1 MSDSGPPQLAADVT
15 CPVILPDVVVEL
27 QRSVNELELAAKA
40 LSTKKGTTKE
50 ARNLAL
56 RLAEHAAELVAAV
69 VAACK
74 ERSGALHVL
83 AVSHLTVFN
92 KFISGSS
99 TAGQIQT
106 WSLGIAELG
115 AMLKIDKGVA
125 QLVLDPARCLELSNA
140 KPQID
145 LFVYPYRSK
154 LNPSTTKVVYDGF
167 KILLE
172 GMANMTDAQPWPWKA
187 IPQTILQFAKLVEVC
202 TGHADEDQ
210 TDDSSGYQRSLDI
223 PDKIHDLIR
232 EISRLIA
239 MLFNIRKQ
247 ESSAHQSELTSF
259 VEVFFADMQRIII
272 RLRVV
277 EKTHPG
283 KAFLLTDQINMIIQ
297 DESAKMQRA
306 RGNLQTRF
314 VAHTAYTVESIL
326 ECVIR
331 IQSTTDTT
339 LTVATETRTE
349 VQFVSH
355 VVQETAVGVDAIRTT
370 TDTTHAVVTEIRDK
384 VEMLSREKQL
394 TISNWAKLPA
404 RPTFFYGRDDS
415 VNIIVEL
422 ICTSTGARI
431 AIMGSGG
438 IGKTSL
444 SLIVIYDERVV
455 GVVGDSRYFV
465 SVEGASDVGAAA
477 QLLAGQLG
485 LPESSDPLSAAISY
499 LETIPRA
506 LLIVDNLE
514 TLLFTKNAA
523 AQKET
528 ERMLQRL
535 AGIPTLTLII
545 TSRGAVPPN
554 GIWWSYAP
562 SAGLEAI
569 SLAAARETFEEIA
582 GRPELASECNALDTL
597 LTNVDRMPLAVTLLA
612 QLGRLGDSPSEL
624 LQQWQKK
631 KTAFIRSGGDDR
643 ESSVD
648 ISIQISLDFLKGMQN
663 GTEGQQLLSIC
674 AHLPD
679 GLRPSVFDK
688 LDDHFD
694 DIRGARSL
702 LVKLALVSRSPENE
716 LKMLSP
722 VRHFVLKHHPMTM
735 NHAAA
740 LRKIYFDIAASGPRD
755 MDENFSRLAQNV
767 APEYGNLTSFLLHL
781 ISIEEPSQKLFDAIY
796 AVSEYAYWTVPS
808 TTLRE
813 AFRQRLDA
821 HPVWLAP
828 CLTDVARTQII
839 QDEYALAVVNLY
851 AARKLYATLGD
862 KFQEAICGWWLGKCL
877 RIQDSLEAAE
887 PMRDRLG
894 AAQCTQRLGAIQ
906 VVLGNIS
913 EAEAELQSALA
924 EFEALGELNGTAECA
939 VDLGDLRVRQ
949 NDYDSAEKHLATARE
964 LFTRIGDR
972 HGLALYHFHLG
983 KLRHAQGRLQDAT
996 ENFSIAEEIYTAIGN
1011 QSDATECREW
1021 IAELRRSNAE
1031 KRRMQPKIYRLRASY
1046 AERGGFQILEA
1057 RLRPPSWPVAA
1068 AARVVLAGPARDTR
1082 GSGDLD
1088 PDGPGGRCHAV
1099 CRQVLGRFTA
1109 GARLD
1114 AAEAELHAAL
1124 GELERL
1130 GEMLGTQRSLRRA
1143 GEIAGRRR
1151 RLLRKW
1157 VMGWVLQY
1165 LSELYGDQGKAT
1177 GSSQAVEWVS
1187 QQEAG
1192 GTEQMGSNQGRER
1205 GTGITDAVRQI
1216 EIHRRPFSR
1225 QVIPGWIPSPPTS
1238 THVAQ
1243 QDPYVSSI
1251 PSHAEEETSITD
1263 ERIER
1268 FNDETGPYL
1277 FTLASPHLTVGGLIY
1292 FSLTLTA
1299 APVNGLVLHNVVGTN
1314 MQSHRLKSPKDET
1327 VVKPPT
1333 HERMLFRLDGGTQ
1346 FRWPGDV
1353 YVGLRSG
1360 HRPMAI
1366 ISIENSRAYHLTS
1379 GKAYQS

>member
-1 MSDSGPPQLAADVT
+1 
-15 CPVILPDVVVEL
+15 
-27 QRSVNELELAAKA
+27 
-40 LSTKKGTTKE
+40 
-50 ARNLAL
+50 
-56 RLAEHAAELVAAV
+56 
-69 VAACK
+69 
-74 ERSGALHVL
+74 
-83 AVSHLTVFN
+83 
-92 KFISGSS
+92 
-99 TAGQIQT
+99 
-106 WSLGIAELG
+106 
-115 AMLKIDKGVA
+115 
-125 QLVLDPARCLELSNA
+125 
-140 KPQID
+140 
-145 LFVYPYRSK
+145 
-154 LNPSTTKVVYDGF
+154 
-167 KILLE
+167 
-172 GMANMTDAQPWPWKA
+172 MANMTDGAPWPWKA
-187 IPQTILQFAKLVEVC
+187 IPQTVLQFAKLVE
-202 TGHADEDQ
+202 
-210 TDDSSGYQRSLDI
+210 RSLDI

-232 EISRLIA
+232 EISQLIA
-239 MLFNIRKQ
+239 TLFNVHK
-247 ESSAHQSELTSF
+247 EEASPHQSELTSF
-259 VEVFFADMQRIII
+259 VERHATHHHPIARRREDASWQGFSTNRSNQHDYSGRIGEDAEI
-272 RLRVV
+272 
-277 EKTHPG
+277 
-283 KAFLLTDQINMIIQ
+283 
-297 DESAKMQRA
+297 

-314 VAHTAYTVESIL
+314 VAHTAYTVESIS
-326 ECVIR
+326 ECVTR
-331 IQSTTDTT
+331 IQSTVNTT
-339 LTVATETRTE
+339 RAE

-355 VVQETAVGVDAIRTT
+355 VVQETAVGVDTIRAT

-394 TISNWAKLPA
+394 IISNWAQLPA

-477 QLLAGQLG
+477 QLLAAQLG

-554 GIWWSYAP
+554 GIRWSYAP

-569 SLAAARETFEEIA
+569 SLPAARETFEEIA

-722 VRHFVLKHHPMTM
+722 VRHFVLKHHPMAM

-755 MDENFSRLAQNV
+755 MDENFSRLSQNV

-781 ISIEEPSQKLFDAIY
+781 ISIEELSQELFDAID

-813 AFRQRLDA
+813 AFCQRLDA

-828 CLTDVARTQII
+828 CLKDVARTQLR
-839 QDEYALAVVNLY
+839 QGESALASVNLN
-851 AARKLYATLGD
+851 AARKLYATLD
-862 KFQEAICGWWLGKCL
+862 NKFQEAVCGQLLGNCL
-877 RIQDSLEAAE
+877 RMQDSEAAE
-887 PMRDRLG
+887 RELLAAKDTFIEFGDEISAAECALDLGVIYEFRDDYAQAKVHFTSARDVFKRCGDRLG

-906 VVLGNIS
+906 IALGNFS
-913 EAEAELQSALA
+913 EADAELQSALA
-924 EFEALGELNGTAECA
+924 EFEALAVLNGMAQCA
-939 VDLGDLRVRQ
+939 VDLGNLRVRQ

-964 LFTRIGDR
+964 LFTQTGDR
-972 HGLALYHFHLG
+972 DGLAFYHWNLG

-996 ENFSIAEEIYTAIGN
+996 ENFSIAEEIFTAIGN
-1011 QSDATECREW
+1011 QSDATKCRDM
-1021 IAELRRSNAE
+1021 IAMLR
-1031 KRRMQPKIYRLRASY
+1031 
-1046 AERGGFQILEA
+1046 
-1057 RLRPPSWPVAA
+1057 
-1068 AARVVLAGPARDTR
+1068 D
-1082 GSGDLD
+1082 
-1088 PDGPGGRCHAV
+1088 
-1099 CRQVLGRFTA
+1099 
-1109 GARLD
+1109 
-1114 AAEAELHAAL
+1114 
-1124 GELERL
+1124 
-1130 GEMLGTQRSLRRA
+1130 
-1143 GEIAGRRR
+1143 
-1151 RLLRKW
+1151 
-1157 VMGWVLQY
+1157 
-1165 LSELYGDQGKAT
+1165 
-1177 GSSQAVEWVS
+1177 
-1187 QQEAG
+1187 
-1192 GTEQMGSNQGRER
+1192 
-1205 GTGITDAVRQI
+1205 
-1216 EIHRRPFSR
+1216 
-1225 QVIPGWIPSPPTS
+1225 
-1238 THVAQ
+1238 
-1243 QDPYVSSI
+1243 
-1251 PSHAEEETSITD
+1251 
-1263 ERIER
+1263 
-1268 FNDETGPYL
+1268 
-1277 FTLASPHLTVGGLIY
+1277 
-1292 FSLTLTA
+1292 
-1299 APVNGLVLHNVVGTN
+1299 
-1314 MQSHRLKSPKDET
+1314 
-1327 VVKPPT
+1327 
-1333 HERMLFRLDGGTQ
+1333 
-1346 FRWPGDV
+1346 
-1353 YVGLRSG
+1353 
-1360 HRPMAI
+1360 
-1366 ISIENSRAYHLTS
+1366 
-1379 GKAYQS
+1379 

>member
-1 MSDSGPPQLAADVT
+1 
-15 CPVILPDVVVEL
+15 
-27 QRSVNELELAAKA
+27 
-40 LSTKKGTTKE
+40 
-50 ARNLAL
+50 
-56 RLAEHAAELVAAV
+56 
-69 VAACK
+69 
-74 ERSGALHVL
+74 
-83 AVSHLTVFN
+83 
-92 KFISGSS
+92 
-99 TAGQIQT
+99 
-106 WSLGIAELG
+106 
-115 AMLKIDKGVA
+115 
-125 QLVLDPARCLELSNA
+125 
-140 KPQID
+140 
-145 LFVYPYRSK
+145 
-154 LNPSTTKVVYDGF
+154 
-167 KILLE
+167 
-172 GMANMTDAQPWPWKA
+172 MANMTDGAPWPWKA
-187 IPQTILQFAKLVEVC
+187 IPQTVLQFAKLVE
-202 TGHADEDQ
+202 
-210 TDDSSGYQRSLDI
+210 RSLDI

-232 EISRLIA
+232 EISQLIA
-239 MLFNIRKQ
+239 TLFNVRK
-247 ESSAHQSELTSF
+247 EDASPHQSELTSF

-283 KAFLLTDQINMIIQ
+283 KAFLLTDRINMIIQ

-314 VAHTAYTVESIL
+314 VAHTAYTVESIS
-326 ECVIR
+326 ECVTR
-331 IQSTTDTT
+331 IQSTVNTT
-339 LTVATETRTE
+339 RAE

-355 VVQETAVGVDAIRTT
+355 VVQETAVGVDTIRTT

-394 TISNWAKLPA
+394 TISNWAQLPA

-485 LPESSDPLSAAISY
+485 LPESSDPLSAAITH
-499 LETIPRA
+499 LETMPRA

-514 TLLFTKNAA
+514 TLLFSKNAA

-554 GIWWSYAP
+554 GIRWSYAP
-562 SAGLEAI
+562 SAGLETI
-569 SLAAARETFEEIA
+569 SLAAARETFEQIS
-582 GRPELASECNALDTL
+582 GQPELASECNTLDTL

-694 DIRGARSL
+694 DIRRARSL

-722 VRHFVLKHHPMTM
+722 VRHFVSKHHPMAM

-740 LRKIYFDIAASGPRD
+740 LRKIYFDIAASGPKR

-781 ISIEEPSQKLFDAIY
+781 INIEEPSQELFDAIH

-808 TTLRE
+808 TTLHE
-813 AFRQRLDA
+813 AFHQRLDA
-821 HPVWLAP
+821 HPVWLAL
-828 CLTDVARTQII
+828 CLTDVARTQLK
-839 QDEYALAVVNLY
+839 QDEYALAVVNLN

-862 KFQEAICGWWLGKCL
+862 KFQEADCGRLLGRCL
-877 RIQDSLEAAE
+877 RMQNSLEAAE
-887 PMRDRLG
+887 REFLAAKDTFIEFGDEISAAECALDLGHICKLRDDYAQAKIHFTSARDVFKRCGHRLG
-894 AAQCTQRLGAIQ
+894 AAQCTQRLGTIQ

-913 EAEAELQSALA
+913 EADAELQSALA
-924 EFEALGELNGTAECA
+924 EFEALAVLNGMAQCA
-939 VDLGDLRVRQ
+939 LYLGDLRVRQ
-949 NDYDSAEKHLATARE
+949 NDYDSAEKYLATARE

-972 HGLALYHFHLG
+972 RGLAFYHWNLG
-983 KLRHAQGRLQDAT
+983 KLRHAQGRLQDAA

-1011 QSDATECREW
+1011 QRLATFCREW
-1021 IAELRRSNAE
+1021 IAKLR
-1031 KRRMQPKIYRLRASY
+1031 
-1046 AERGGFQILEA
+1046 
-1057 RLRPPSWPVAA
+1057 
-1068 AARVVLAGPARDTR
+1068 D
-1082 GSGDLD
+1082 
-1088 PDGPGGRCHAV
+1088 
-1099 CRQVLGRFTA
+1099 
-1109 GARLD
+1109 
-1114 AAEAELHAAL
+1114 
-1124 GELERL
+1124 
-1130 GEMLGTQRSLRRA
+1130 SL
-1143 GEIAGRRR
+1143 
-1151 RLLRKW
+1151 
-1157 VMGWVLQY
+1157 Y
-1165 LSELYGDQGKAT
+1165 
-1177 GSSQAVEWVS
+1177 
-1187 QQEAG
+1187 
-1192 GTEQMGSNQGRER
+1192 
-1205 GTGITDAVRQI
+1205 
-1216 EIHRRPFSR
+1216 
-1225 QVIPGWIPSPPTS
+1225 
-1238 THVAQ
+1238 
-1243 QDPYVSSI
+1243 
-1251 PSHAEEETSITD
+1251 
-1263 ERIER
+1263 
-1268 FNDETGPYL
+1268 
-1277 FTLASPHLTVGGLIY
+1277 
-1292 FSLTLTA
+1292 
-1299 APVNGLVLHNVVGTN
+1299 
-1314 MQSHRLKSPKDET
+1314 
-1327 VVKPPT
+1327 
-1333 HERMLFRLDGGTQ
+1333 
-1346 FRWPGDV
+1346 
-1353 YVGLRSG
+1353 
-1360 HRPMAI
+1360 
-1366 ISIENSRAYHLTS
+1366 
-1379 GKAYQS
+1379 